1 MRPRR
6 YSHRKTVELS
16 KITTQ
21 RQLNKKVSAQL
32 NTQLSAKRISTK
44 LKDKQE
50 KRGVC
55 KCIAYPKYTT
65 KPPKSVRHKKTQES
79 LVLVGCDV
87 TIDTPLAYQRSRLL
101 RLLGETSS

>member
-1 MRPRR
+1 MSPRR

-21 RQLNKKVSAQL
+21 RQLNEKVSA
-32 NTQLSAKRISTK
+32 QLSAKRISTK
-44 LKDKQE
+44 LKNKQE

-55 KCIAYPKYTT
+55 KCIAYQKYTT

>member
-21 RQLNKKVSAQL
+21 RQLNEKVKA
-32 NTQLSAKRISTK
+32 QLSAKRITTK
-44 LKDKQE
+44 LKNKQE

-55 KCIAYPKYTT
+55 KCIAYQKYTT

>member
-21 RQLNKKVSAQL
+21 RQLNEKVSAQR
-32 NTQLSAKRISTK
+32 SAKRISTK
-44 LKDKQE
+44 LKDKQQ

-55 KCIAYPKYTT
+55 KCIAYQKYTT